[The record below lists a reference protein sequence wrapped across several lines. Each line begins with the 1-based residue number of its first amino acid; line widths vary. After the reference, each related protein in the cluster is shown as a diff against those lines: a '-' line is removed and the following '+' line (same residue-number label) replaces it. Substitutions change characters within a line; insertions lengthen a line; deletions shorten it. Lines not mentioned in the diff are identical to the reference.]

1 MGNISCADTV
11 MANGAANNRCRGI
24 LKSRNG
30 RDGRTSSDFIEK
42 NPEFL
47 PKKSGER
54 FGEANCGDED
64 AENAERGDWKECSS
78 PSDSEKGANW
88 VK

>member
-1 MGNISCADTV
+1 

-42 NPEFL
+42 IPEFL
-47 PKKSGER
+47 PKKSVEGPWD
-54 FGEANCGDED
+54 ANCGGED
-64 AENAERGDWKECSS
+64 AENAERGDWMECSS
-78 PSDSEKGANW
+78 PSDSEKGVNW